1 MKSTLLSMPQWIIF
15 FLLTLC
21 LSSCGGGKNGEG
33 SETAPSSSSMHRNT
47 YTNKPAAQGGTAE
60 KVSLLNREGSRG
72 NAYIGSHANSSTFEE
87 LFIKESGNAFYTYRS
102 TPEVV
107 GSIEAWVDQ
116 LNSEGR
122 DGFLLKSPTL
132 PNAGGIQEN
141 LFLKGQRYYG
151 QNDTYIYK
159 VVAGSFSLTELNLQG
174 ALGYSYRGQRSGG
187 DRGDFMFFVKNQG
200 NPSNQAFEQSHPT
213 KYSYKTKPALND
225 VSSLLDEMNTLGKE
239 DYVYFSSLSTD
250 QGTVSLYERSNNNNY
265 FTEFLS
271 MPSQLDTTAPILIE
285 KANQQAAN
293 GYEYW
298 GELNLSNGTQV
309 ISLFYKGL
317 GPSTH
322 PTYGPTFP

>member
-1 MKSTLLSMPQWIIF
+1 MKSTLHSLPQWPIF
-15 FLLTLC
+15 FLLALC

-33 SETAPSSSSMHRNT
+33 SETAPSSSSMNRNT
-47 YTNKPAAQGGTAE
+47 YTNKPAAQGGIAE

-72 NAYIGSHANSSTFEE
+72 YAYIGSHAHSSTVEE
-87 LFIKESGNAFYTYRS
+87 LFIKKPDNTAYTYRS

-141 LFLKGQRYYG
+141 LFLKSHWRV
-151 QNDTYIYK
+151 NTYIYK

-174 ALGYSYRGQRSGG
+174 ASGYSYRGQRSGG

-200 NPSNQAFEQSHPT
+200 DPSNQAFEQSYPT

-225 VSSLLDEMNTLGKE
+225 VSSLLDEMNTLGYQ
-239 DYVYFSSLSTD
+239 DYVYFSSMSTD
-250 QGTVSLYERSNNNNY
+250 QGIVSLYERSNNNNY

-322 PTYGPTFP
+322 PTYGPTFPW